1 MPHSITLRVSGSRAC
16 FSSPEFKTERA
27 SYGVITPSAARGIY
41 EAVYWRPRLR
51 WVIDQI
57 HVLKPIRFQSLTRNE
72 IGDRISA
79 TSVRHAMRDGDLQ
92 RLSRNA
98 ADMRQRRAATILVDV
113 DYLISAHLSL
123 RYDARSG
130 ERLDEPLSIFRRRAQ
145 RGQYFRS
152 PYLGTREFPAD
163 VALWEGP
170 VPEHQLPA
178 DQRDR
183 DLGQMLLDIDYTDNH
198 AARFFHAILRD
209 GVISVPPFVAA
220 VRS

>member
-1 MPHSITLRVSGSRAC
+1 MRHDVTIRVSGARAC
-16 FSSPEFKTERA
+16 FSSVEFKTERA
-27 SYGVITPSAARGIY
+27 SYSVITPSAARGIF

-79 TSVRHAMRDGDLQ
+79 ASVRHAIRNGDLQ
-92 RLSRNA
+92 RLPRDA
-98 ADMRQRRAATILVDV
+98 AEMRQRRAATILVDV
-113 DYLISAHLSL
+113 DYLISAHLCL
-123 RYDARSG
+123 TEDARSG
-130 ERLDEPLSIFRRRAQ
+130 DWLDEPLTIFRRRAR

-163 VALWEGP
+163 VALWEEP

-183 DLGQMLLDIDYTDNH
+183 DLGQMLLDIDYADNH

-220 VRS
+220 VRP

>member
-183 DLGQMLLDIDYTDNH
+183 DLGQMLLDIDYADNH